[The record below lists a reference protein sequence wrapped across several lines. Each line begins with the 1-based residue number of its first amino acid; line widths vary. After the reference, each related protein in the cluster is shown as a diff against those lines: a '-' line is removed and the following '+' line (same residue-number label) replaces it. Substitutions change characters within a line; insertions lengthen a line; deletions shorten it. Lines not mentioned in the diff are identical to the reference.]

1 MADIF
6 VCYRRK
12 DSAGHAGRLVRD
24 LGVKFPAS
32 RIFHDM
38 DSLGPGDRFHE
49 KIAEALNSSEVFL
62 AVMGPHW
69 RSSIHRLSEPGDF
82 VRIEIETALERDIAI
97 VPVLVGNAP
106 VPTRDELPEGIADL
120 VDLQVHEISDNR
132 WDYDVEQLADKLA
145 ELPGLSSVRRR
156 ARRFF
161 AGLSRWQYV
170 PFMLVALVV
179 LLAMLTRLTTGGEL
193 EGLPAEL
200 DTFDVDLRQ
209 LDAPEAD
216 RNCIK
221 PLDCGTL
228 TLAGTRLSE
237 DIRLEGSEVYV
248 DRAQQQLHVVLSVSW
263 TLREGDSNFF
273 HRGYKGKMYYV
284 ARYSRAVNSDR
295 VRVVDFTLR
304 DDSMAPFNGFFA
316 FTFGWVDTGS
326 IRDADETLT
335 NVISARLNEAAAT
348 QSLP

>member
-32 RIFHDM
+32 KIFHDM
-38 DSLGPGDRFHE
+38 DSLGAGDRFHE
-49 KIAEALNSSEVFL
+49 KIDEALNSSEAFL

-69 RSSIHRLSEPGDF
+69 RSSIHRLSEPDDF
-82 VRIEIETALERDIAI
+82 VRVEIETALERDIKV

-106 VPTRDELPEGIADL
+106 VPTRDELPESIADL
-120 VDLQVHEISDNR
+120 ADLQVHEISDNR
-132 WDYDVEQLADKLA
+132 WDYDVETLADQLA
-145 ELPGLSSVRRR
+145 ELPGLGSVRRR
-156 ARRFF
+156 VRRIFAR
-161 AGLSRWQYV
+161 LSGWQYV
-170 PFMLVALVV
+170 PVGILALVVALVT
-179 LLAMLTRLTTGGEL
+179 LTRVTTGGEL
-193 EGLPAEL
+193 DELPSGLPPLE
-200 DTFDVDLRQ
+200 VDLMQ
-209 LDAPEAD
+209 LDAPDAD

-237 DIRLEGSEVYV
+237 DIRLESADVLV
-248 DRAQQQLHVVLSVSW
+248 DAQQQQLHVVLSVSW
-263 TLREGDSNFF
+263 TLRQGDTNIF

-284 ARYSRAVNSDR
+284 ARYARAVNSDR
-295 VRVVDFTLR
+295 VRVVELTLQE
-304 DDSMAPFNGFFA
+304 DTMAPFNGFFA
-316 FTFGWVDTGS
+316 FTFGWLDTGS
-326 IRDADETLT
+326 IRDSDETLT
-335 NVISARLNEAAAT
+335 NVISQRINEAPDT